1 MPASWLSKGAV
12 SPSIPGT
19 VGLGWRWGGVKP
31 FLRSP
36 NVPCSRPGGGGGGGG
51 YKDLKAAAAGRAPKS
66 PPQTPGQPP
75 ALLRGLF
82 SPSQS
87 LE

>member
-36 NVPCSRPGGGGGGGG
+36 NVPCSRPGGGG

>member
-36 NVPCSRPGGGGGGGG
+36 NVPCSRPGGGG
-51 YKDLKAAAAGRAPKS
+51 YKDLKAAAAG
-66 PPQTPGQPP
+66 
-75 ALLRGLF
+75 
-82 SPSQS
+82 
-87 LE
+87 